1 MMLLLMGGSVAIT
14 AILGI
19 LIYFGANTETRYR

>member
-1 MMLLLMGGSVAIT
+1 MLLLMGGSVAIT

-19 LIYFGANTETRYR
+19 LIYFGANSESANH

>member
-1 MMLLLMGGSVAIT
+1 MLYLMGGSVVIT

-19 LIYFGANTETRYR
+19 LIYFGAKDSHVHH

>member
-1 MMLLLMGGSVAIT
+1 MLALMGGSVAIT

-19 LIYFGANTETRYR
+19 IIYFGAKEDSVRH